1 MINFSFRRAL
11 VSARFAAFLILLCSV
26 PLLQGCSSLNFIK
39 RKVTVPP
46 LLAPLV
52 EADTAQL
59 INEINRVASVK
70 SLRGKVDIQFLDT
83 SFAKCG
89 VAEKYRTADGTV
101 IVERPG
107 RVNLRIQVPFAGT
120 DVAQMASDGERFQV
134 AVLQGDTKYR
144 RFVRGTNSSVYPKLE
159 TGGGGEA
166 DCGGGEKK
174 RAMTEQRTV
183 GALSG
188 LRPQHFTDALLVRP
202 VASDNS
208 TYIYARSE
216 TFAEERD
223 DRKGAGRNAR
233 VVRGYYILDEL
244 APEGN
249 GRARLSRRFWFDRF
263 GTLRLARLQTFD
275 ANGSIAT
282 DVVYREP
289 KSFGDAG
296 RYNLPSRIELTRPQD
311 RYSIQISYQTP
322 GDVKTDEAY
331 KPEIFVLQ
339 NRWQLPETDLDSRT
353 QQSVK

>member
-1 MINFSFRRAL
+1 M
-11 VSARFAAFLILLCSV
+11 
-26 PLLQGCSSLNFIK
+26 
-39 RKVTVPP
+39 TVPP

-52 EADTAQL
+52 EAETAQL
-59 INEINRVASVK
+59 VAEINRVASVK

-89 VAEKYRTADGTV
+89 ITEKYRTADGTV

-144 RFVRGTNSSVYPKLE
+144 RFVRGTNSHVYPKLE
-159 TGGGGEA
+159 TGGGTEA
-166 DCGGGEKK
+166 DCGGGGDSKK

-188 LRPQHFTDALLVRP
+188 LRPQHLTDALLVRP
-202 VASDNS
+202 VAGEGSN
-208 TYIYARSE
+208 YIYARSE
-216 TFAEERD
+216 TFAEEPD
-223 DRKGAGRNAR
+223 DRKNARRGAR
-233 VVRGYYILDEL
+233 VVRGYYLLDEL
-244 APEGN
+244 EPGAN
-249 GRARLSRRFWFDRF
+249 GEARLLRRFWFDRF
-263 GTLRLARLQTFD
+263 GRLRLARLQTFD
-275 ANGSIAT
+275 NGSLTT
-282 DVVYREP
+282 DVIYKEP
-289 KSFGDAG
+289 KPFGEAG
-296 RYNLPSRIELTRPQD
+296 RYTLPSRIELTRPQD

-322 GDVKTDEAY
+322 GDVKTDETY

-353 QQSVK
+353 QRSLNDQLKD

>member
-166 DCGGGEKK
+166 DCGGGGEKK
-174 RAMTEQRTV
+174 
-183 GALSG
+183 
-188 LRPQHFTDALLVRP
+188 
-202 VASDNS
+202 
-208 TYIYARSE
+208 
-216 TFAEERD
+216 
-223 DRKGAGRNAR
+223 
-233 VVRGYYILDEL
+233 
-244 APEGN
+244 
-249 GRARLSRRFWFDRF
+249 
-263 GTLRLARLQTFD
+263 TLRHVAQHAD
-275 ANGSIAT
+275 IWHG
-282 DVVYREP
+282 
-289 KSFGDAG
+289 FGDAETISHKHAVLDEWCAKAG
-296 RYNLPSRIELTRPQD
+296 RDSGEIER
-311 RYSIQISYQTP
+311 SSGIP
-322 GDVKTDEAY
+322 GDADIAERASELYAVGTRLFTLGVGGPGYDLAPIRDLVAWRDDVNAKT
-331 KPEIFVLQ
+331 
-339 NRWQLPETDLDSRT
+339 
-353 QQSVK
+353 